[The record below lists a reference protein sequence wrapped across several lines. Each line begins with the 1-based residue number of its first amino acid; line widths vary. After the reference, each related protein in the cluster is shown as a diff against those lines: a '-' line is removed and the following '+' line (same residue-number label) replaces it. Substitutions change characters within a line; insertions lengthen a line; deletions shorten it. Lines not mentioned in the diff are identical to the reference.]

1 VNIEV
6 PAVSQA
12 TFTLFC
18 SYKYINMKK
27 LFSIIA
33 VSQFFLFTLSSCGS
47 LKAPDFKGMENV
59 RVGRLGANES
69 SLNIDLHY
77 FNPNK
82 SKLKLKKAE
91 GDAWIDDNLL
101 GHFSIDTLIQ
111 IPANADF
118 RMPVLLE
125 MNMKKLLKNSAA
137 LLLKSEVTL
146 RVEGKAKVGKGG
158 IYINYPI
165 HYEGKQR
172 TDSLMKLVNNLK

>member
-1 VNIEV
+1 
-6 PAVSQA
+6 
-12 TFTLFC
+12 
-18 SYKYINMKK
+18 MKN
-27 LFSIIA
+27 LFSII
-33 VSQFFLFTLSSCGS
+33 VISQLFLLTLISCGS
-47 LKAPDFKGMENV
+47 LKEPDFKGMENV
-59 RVGRLGANES
+59 RVSRFGVNES
-69 SLNIDLHY
+69 TLNLDLHY

-91 GDAWIDDNLL
+91 GDAWLDDNLL

-118 RMPVLLE
+118 RMPVVLE

-137 LLLKSEVTL
+137 LLLKSEVVL

-165 HYEGKQR
+165 RYEGKQR
-172 TDSLMKLVNNLK
+172 TDSLMKLVNKLK